1 MINVTVNG
9 TEQIK
14 CNKGDNL
21 YQVLTAAGYVFA
33 GNCGMKGRCN
43 RCLVWNQD
51 TGSFVKSCQYI
62 VDRDISIRLEEEQL
76 TGITGHKMN
85 LPTEQ
90 RKKPVTSAYGIAID
104 IGTTTIGMEL
114 VDLNEKA
121 VKCSFSTLNSQ
132 IATGADVVA
141 RIQAADTK
149 EGLKHLRSLLFSDIQ
164 KGVDHMLIN
173 TQDSSYTSPYK
184 ITSAPYDLV
193 RFTLIRGVDDGIT
206 IVAFT
211 PYAFAAYATPCA

>member
-21 YQVLTAAGYVFA
+21 YQVLTAAGHVFA

-76 TGITGHKMN
+76 TGITGHKC
-85 LPTEQ
+85 
-90 RKKPVTSAYGIAID
+90 GIFP
-104 IGTTTIGMEL
+104 EY
-114 VDLNEKA
+114 
-121 VKCSFSTLNSQ
+121 Q
-132 IATGADVVA
+132 I
-141 RIQAADTK
+141 
-149 EGLKHLRSLLFSDIQ
+149 L
-164 KGVDHMLIN
+164 
-173 TQDSSYTSPYK
+173 
-184 ITSAPYDLV
+184 
-193 RFTLIRGVDDGIT
+193 
-206 IVAFT
+206 
-211 PYAFAAYATPCA
+211 